1 MDWSND
7 NCPVCNGQAKEAL
20 PRMGD
25 FAEIIC
31 KDCGRYRISG
41 SALEVIRYE
50 PADTRSRALMRAAKR
65 GERDGVMPKIM
76 HHDLT
81 DGGVDGGGG

>member
-7 NCPVCNGQAKEAL
+7 SCPVCRQDAREAL

-31 KDCGRYRISG
+31 DDCGRYRISG
-41 SALEVIRYE
+41 SSLEVMRHEDDADIRK
-50 PADTRSRALMRAAKR
+50 SALRHAI
-65 GERDGVMPKIM
+65 RDAGGNMPFIKGF
-76 HHDLT
+76 
-81 DGGVDGGGG
+81 GG

>member
-7 NCPVCNGQAKEAL
+7 SCPVCRQDAREAL

-31 KDCGRYRISG
+31 DDCGRYRISG
-41 SALEVIRYE
+41 SSLEVMRHEDDADIRK
-50 PADTRSRALMRAAKR
+50 SALQHAITDA
-65 GERDGVMPKIM
+65 GGNMPFIKGF
-76 HHDLT
+76 
-81 DGGVDGGGG
+81 GG

>member
-7 NCPVCNGQAKEAL
+7 NCPVCDNAAKEAL

-31 KDCGRYRISG
+31 DDCGRYRVTG
-41 SALEVIRYE
+41 SALEVIRFASHE
-50 PADTRSRALMRAAKR
+50 DRTRALRRAKKHADREGGMAKITY
-65 GERDGVMPKIM
+65 DDVMK
-76 HHDLT
+76 D
-81 DGGVDGGGG
+81 

>member
-7 NCPVCNGQAKEAL
+7 SCPVCRQDAREAL

-31 KDCGRYRISG
+31 DDCGRYRISG
-41 SALEVIRYE
+41 SSLEVMRHE
-50 PADTRSRALMRAAKR
+50 DDADVRKAALRHAVQSA
-65 GERDGVMPKIM
+65 DGHMPFIKGF
-76 HHDLT
+76 
-81 DGGVDGGGG
+81 GG